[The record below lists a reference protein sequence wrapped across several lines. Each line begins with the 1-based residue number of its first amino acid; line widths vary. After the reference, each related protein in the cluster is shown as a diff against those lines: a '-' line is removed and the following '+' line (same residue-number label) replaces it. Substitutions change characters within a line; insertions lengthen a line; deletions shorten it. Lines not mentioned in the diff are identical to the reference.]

1 MRQIRVGDVFTEAE
15 LSEAIDLVER
25 NAIPIDQLMER
36 VVTDEVMARI
46 NASTG
51 QENDRRYMAYA
62 LENAVKTVARYH
74 RRNS

>member
-15 LSEAIDLVER
+15 LSEAIDIVER
-25 NAIPIDQLMER
+25 NALPTDKLMER

-46 NASTG
+46 NESTG

-62 LENAVKTVARYH
+62 LENAVKTVAHYN
-74 RRNS
+74 RRKA